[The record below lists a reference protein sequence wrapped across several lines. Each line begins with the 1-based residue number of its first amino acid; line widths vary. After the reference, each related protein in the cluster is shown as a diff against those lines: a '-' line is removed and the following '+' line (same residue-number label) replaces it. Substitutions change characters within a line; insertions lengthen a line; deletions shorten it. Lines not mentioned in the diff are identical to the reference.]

1 MSRFY
6 IRLQVE
12 DRPGVLAKVS
22 TILCNYGIS
31 VSSVTQKET
40 KSPSVQMIMLTHQAS
55 VSDMSKAID
64 DIAKIKEVTSTPVVF
79 RIEDAN

>member
-6 IRLQVE
+6 IRLQVQ

-22 TILCNYGIS
+22 TILCKYSIS
-31 VSSVTQKET
+31 VSSVTQKENQ
-40 KSPSVQMIMLTHQAS
+40 SPSVQMIMLTHKAS
-55 VSDMSKAID
+55 ASDMAKAID
-64 DIAKIKEVTSTPVVF
+64 EITQIQEVSSSPVVF